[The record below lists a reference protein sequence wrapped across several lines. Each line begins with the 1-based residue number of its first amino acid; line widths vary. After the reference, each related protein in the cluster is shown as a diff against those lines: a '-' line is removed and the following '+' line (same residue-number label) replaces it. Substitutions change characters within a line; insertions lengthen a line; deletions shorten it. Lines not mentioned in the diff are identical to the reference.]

1 MEIKKSEKASLENKR
16 LLFAEAGLIAA
27 LLLVYAGFET
37 STRAREVALLDDSS
51 IICDEIDI
59 IPITL
64 ETPPPAPEVPALPML
79 SDELEIVDDDVT
91 VDLDFQSLDDT
102 DIPVN
107 IQEYIKQEVVE
118 EEVEEE
124 VIFVGVVEEK
134 PTFNGGDAN
143 EFSKWVNARLVYPE
157 IAKENGI
164 AGDGYELA
172 PVGTSELI
180 GESVADFGEA
190 IVLAI
195 VLTLLTL
202 AAILES
208 WRKPFLVLSTIPMAL
223 VGVLWV
229 LQLGGLNISIFVLLG
244 CVMLIGVVVN
254 PAVLIV
260 DKASQLEKAGKSKA
274 VAMCHGVAQT
284 FRAVVMVIV
293 ASGLGMLPIALSTG
307 IGAVNRIGIGA
318 ASVGGILV
326 AGALTLLL
334 VPFLGMGRR

>member
-51 IICDEIDI
+51 IICDEGDI
-59 IPITL
+59 LPITL

-91 VDLDFQSLDDT
+91 VDLDFQSLDDA
-102 DIPVN
+102 DVPVN

-124 VIFVGVVEEK
+124 VIFVGVVEER

-164 AGDGYELA
+164 EGRVTLQFTISKDGRLEDVKVLSA
-172 PVGTSELI
+172 PDE
-180 GESVADFGEA
+180 
-190 IVLAI
+190 
-195 VLTLLTL
+195 TL
-202 AAILES
+202 AREAVRVVS
-208 WRKPFLVLSTIPMAL
+208 SSPKWKPGRQRDRTVKVSY
-223 VGVLWV
+223 
-229 LQLGGLNISIFVLLG
+229 
-244 CVMLIGVVVN
+244 
-254 PAVLIV
+254 
-260 DKASQLEKAGKSKA
+260 
-274 VAMCHGVAQT
+274 T
-284 FRAVVMVIV
+284 FPVIYR
-293 ASGLGMLPIALSTG
+293 L
-307 IGAVNRIGIGA
+307 R
-318 ASVGGILV
+318 
-326 AGALTLLL
+326 
-334 VPFLGMGRR
+334 